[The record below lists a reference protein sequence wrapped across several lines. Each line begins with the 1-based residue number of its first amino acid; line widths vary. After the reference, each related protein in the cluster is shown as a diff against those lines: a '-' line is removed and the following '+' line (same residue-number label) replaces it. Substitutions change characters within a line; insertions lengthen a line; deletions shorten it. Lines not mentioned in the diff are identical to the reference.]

1 MILNCPACGTR
12 YLIDPAVLGA
22 RGRHVRCARCSES
35 WHQRPPEDMPKPL
48 PPPPIAPAP
57 LPRRAN
63 LPAIRVPARRSAAP
77 AWIALVL
84 IFATLGGVGFFA
96 RESIVEKW
104 PKTAYLYEIFDL
116 DPKVPW
122 EGLELRNV
130 QTSNTM
136 DGELAV
142 IVVTGQIVN
151 TTDHDMQ
158 VPELRA
164 KILDRGLHELVSWTI
179 MPEQLDLAPGE
190 TTEFEGQSTERPKG
204 ADSLVVVFE
213 GAG

>member
-48 PPPPIAPAP
+48 PPPPIAPDP

-96 RESIVEKW
+96 GSRSSRNGRKQRTYMKFSIS
-104 PKTAYLYEIFDL
+104 I
-116 DPKVPW
+116 
-122 EGLELRNV
+122 LRFRGRGWNFAMCRHRT
-130 QTSNTM
+130 QWMGN
-136 DGELAV
+136 
-142 IVVTGQIVN
+142 
-151 TTDHDMQ
+151 
-158 VPELRA
+158 LRSSSSLGKLSIRPT
-164 KILDRGLHELVSWTI
+164 KICMFPS
-179 MPEQLDLAPGE
+179 
-190 TTEFEGQSTERPKG
+190 
-204 ADSLVVVFE
+204 
-213 GAG
+213 

>member
-22 RGRHVRCARCSES
+22 GGRQVRCARCSDS

-48 PPPPIAPAP
+48 PPPITPDPS
-57 LPRRAN
+57 PRRTN
-63 LPAIRVPARRSAAP
+63 LPAIRAPARRSAAP
-77 AWIALVL
+77 AWIALAL
-84 IFATLGGVGFFA
+84 IFATLGGVGIFA
-96 RESIVEKW
+96 RDSIVEAW

-130 QTSNTM
+130 KTSNTT
-136 DGELAV
+136 DGDLAV
-142 IVVTGQIVN
+142 IVVTGQILN
-151 TTDHDMQ
+151 TTDHDMN

-164 KILDRGLHELVSWTI
+164 KILDRGLRELVSWTI
-179 MPEQLDLAPGE
+179 MPEQADLAPGE
-190 TTEFEGQSTERPKG
+190 TTEFEGRSTERPKG